1 LDIKLFY
8 KADGGIIQL
17 IEMEKIQEWPI
28 EMPFIFVEYIKSNK
42 LRSYRDPKAEAE
54 ILKYLD
60 NILNETAIPKI
71 NLIFEG
77 SDQEEILS
85 TLSIFEELSETNSR
99 AVNPIQILLE
109 NLTKQTNK
117 AVVSQARK
125 ILANIKE

>member
-1 LDIKLFY
+1 MKLFY

-28 EMPFIFVEYIKSNK
+28 ELPFIFVEYIKSNK
-42 LRSYRDPKAEAE
+42 LRSYRDPKVEAE
-54 ILKYLD
+54 ILNYLD

-71 NLIFEG
+71 KHTFEG
-77 SDQEEILS
+77 SNQEEILS

-99 AVNPIQILLE
+99 AVIPIQTLLE

-117 AVVSQARK
+117 AIVSQARK